1 MQKNFND
8 EYQKVCVNIIYTG
21 NWLNL
26 MNCKLL
32 KPFGLTTA
40 QYNVLRILRG
50 QYPKPATVNLIIERM
65 LDKTSNASR
74 IVDKLVLKKL
84 TERKICNKDR
94 RRVDVIIT
102 KKGLALLEDIDK
114 PEDEWYSRI
123 KILNKSEAM
132 NLNFLLDK
140 IRG

>member
-1 MQKNFND
+1 
-8 EYQKVCVNIIYTG
+8 
-21 NWLNL
+21 

>member
-94 RRVDVIIT
+94 RRVDFIIT